1 MFAPTFKASSATP
14 GKVANETEKFE
25 KKKKNT
31 CNVIFLRTGYKF
43 AITKNY
49 AITLTLCLSCIFFF
63 FSDVHACGF
72 NYSTTIIHHVNIIYE
87 NEE

>member
-14 GKVANETEKFE
+14 GKVANENEKLRNL

-49 AITLTLCLSCIFFF
+49 AITLTLCVSCIFF

-72 NYSTTIIHHVNIIYE
+72 NYATTIK
-87 NEE
+87 